1 MFDRFPRPS
10 LASSLSFFP
19 RSLLLKCVAAV
30 PAAAGLSSW
39 TSNILSTS
47 LSVWVCVYVYVCK
60 CMCVCGKSVE
70 KNNNSPEG
78 FSCSCSVCIYEIPP
92 RGLSTALGH
101 TQKPPCPFSRAS
113 YGEPGLQVPWALMSA
128 LHSTSPSQPQ
138 RLCRNLATSRQPTA
152 TSHSHQRCGA
162 PEECRTCMLHCILFS
177 FSRST
182 GGPPV

>member
-1 MFDRFPRPS
+1 MCVSGAFARTFLEPGTGFPMFDRFPRPS

-47 LSVWVCVYVYVCK
+47 LSVWVCVYVCK

-101 TQKPPCPFSRAS
+101 TVERKEGEKGLNKTGKGRRRLKRVQSDTLPKVFLLSIFVISPPLLKLLWAKQ
-113 YGEPGLQVPWALMSA
+113 GL
-128 LHSTSPSQPQ
+128 
-138 RLCRNLATSRQPTA
+138 
-152 TSHSHQRCGA
+152 
-162 PEECRTCMLHCILFS
+162 IK
-177 FSRST
+177 
-182 GGPPV
+182 

>member
-1 MFDRFPRPS
+1 MCVSGAFARTFLEPGTGFPMFDRFPRPS

-47 LSVWVCVYVYVCK
+47 LSVWVCVYVCK

-101 TQKPPCPFSRAS
+101 TVERKEGEKGLLTKLEKVDAVSREFKVTLYPKSSYYQSLLFPPPLLKLLWAKQ
-113 YGEPGLQVPWALMSA
+113 GL
-128 LHSTSPSQPQ
+128 
-138 RLCRNLATSRQPTA
+138 
-152 TSHSHQRCGA
+152 
-162 PEECRTCMLHCILFS
+162 IK
-177 FSRST
+177 
-182 GGPPV
+182 